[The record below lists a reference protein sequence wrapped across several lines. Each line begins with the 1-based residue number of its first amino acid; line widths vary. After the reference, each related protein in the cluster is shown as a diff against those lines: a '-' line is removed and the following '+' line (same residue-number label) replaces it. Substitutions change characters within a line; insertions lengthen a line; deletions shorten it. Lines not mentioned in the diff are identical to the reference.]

1 MMNYRE
7 EEIFSKTMRAGR
19 RTYFFDVR
27 STKAGDY
34 YLTLTE
40 SKKFTNDDG
49 SFHFKKHKIYLYKE
63 DFNEFSS
70 NLSEMTDYIIKEKG
84 EEVISDRH
92 QKDYQR
98 EEKQET
104 ASEETETTEEEA
116 ETTEEETE
124 TTEENQES
132 GNEDETKNEAKE
144 SSETD
149 EENSDNEDDKDSSEF
164 TDVKFEDI

>member
-1 MMNYRE
+1 MER

-49 SFHFKKHKIYLYKE
+49 SYHYKKHKIYLYKE
-63 DFNEFSS
+63 DFSEFSS

-84 EEVISDRH
+84 EEVISERH

-98 EEKQET
+98 EQKQET
-104 ASEETETTEEEA
+104 TSEETEIAEED
-116 ETTEEETE
+116 
-124 TTEENQES
+124 QES
-132 GNEDETKNEAKE
+132 GNEEETKNDSEE
-144 SSETD
+144 SSDTES
-149 EENSDNEDDKDSSEF
+149 ENSDNEENKDSSEF

>member
-1 MMNYRE
+1 MER

-49 SFHFKKHKIYLYKE
+49 SYHYKKHKIYLYKE
-63 DFNEFSS
+63 DFSEFSS

-84 EEVISDRH
+84 EEVISERH

-98 EEKQET
+98 EQKQET
-104 ASEETETTEEEA
+104 TSEETEA
-116 ETTEEETE
+116 V
-124 TTEENQES
+124 EENQELE
-132 GNEDETKNEAKE
+132 NEEETKNDSEENSDTE
-144 SSETD
+144 S
-149 EENSDNEDDKDSSEF
+149 ENSDNEDNKDSSEF